1 MDRTELKDI
10 HLAES
15 ISKKKKKK
23 KLLNLNYNREG
34 IPVIAISN

>member
-23 KLLNLNYNREG
+23 KKKK
-34 IPVIAISN
+34 VIEFKL